1 MISMKVHQKYRN
13 VNFLFKAQA
22 VFPFFFLFFSLL
34 INCRVAA
41 QSPPVFKAAVVKVDI
56 TPEDSQNLLGYGTRK
71 STGTHDPIFHKIIAM
86 DDGTTQFFLIS
97 SDICLISP
105 SEYDRVAQKI
115 KNLYQ
120 IDPINVWWTVTHTH
134 SAPEVGPPGMGSTFL
149 GDRFLHEMDPAY
161 TELVEQKLID
171 GIKEAQ
177 QKLEPAAMGVGWG
190 FSQANI
196 NRRAVDVD
204 GKASLGLNPDGPVDR
219 RIGLIRIDKE
229 DGSPMALIANYAIHG
244 TVLGPQNLLISGDA
258 PGIVSEY
265 VEQETGVPLLFING
279 AAGNLA
285 PIYSVYPSPEAGHLS
300 QFRVLLGDRILEAN
314 QKIVSTTK
322 EVKLVSG
329 ALTVETPR
337 KPDLG
342 WPEDLGDY
350 TTTTNTGVHM
360 VRLPV
365 RFLRINDD
373 VAIWSAPLELF
384 CEISNE
390 VRDQSPFNYT
400 FYFGYSNGWL
410 GYLPTKDEWKFGG
423 YEVERVSPF
432 TPAAAQTLTE
442 SVMGYLDGELKTSDS
457 DDSP

>member
-1 MISMKVHQKYRN
+1 
-13 VNFLFKAQA
+13 
-22 VFPFFFLFFSLL
+22 
-34 INCRVAA
+34 
-41 QSPPVFKAAVVKVDI
+41 
-56 TPEDSQNLLGYGTRK
+56 
-71 STGTHDPIFHKIIAM
+71 
-86 DDGTTQFFLIS
+86 
-97 SDICLISP
+97 
-105 SEYDRVAQKI
+105 
-115 KNLYQ
+115 
-120 IDPINVWWTVTHTH
+120 
-134 SAPEVGPPGMGSTFL
+134 
-149 GDRFLHEMDPAY
+149 
-161 TELVEQKLID
+161 
-171 GIKEAQ
+171 
-177 QKLEPAAMGVGWG
+177 
-190 FSQANI
+190 
-196 NRRAVDVD
+196 
-204 GKASLGLNPDGPVDR
+204 
-219 RIGLIRIDKE
+219 
-229 DGSPMALIANYAIHG
+229 MALIANYAIHG

-337 KPDLG
+337 KPGLG

-350 TTTTNTGVHM
+350 SNTTNSGVHM
-360 VRLPV
+360 VLLPV

-410 GYLPTKDEWKFGG
+410 GYLPTKEEWKFGG